1 MLADLHVHSNSSDG
15 TDTPR
20 KIVALAASIGLGAV
34 AICDHDTLEGTQPA
48 VDEAQKHPHLKV
60 LPAIELSADIN
71 GKEIH
76 ILGYMI
82 DTLNDGFLYEL
93 SLFRHIRQERMIK
106 MISRLNQLGI
116 PVDRERI
123 NEIAGS
129 GSIGR
134 PHIARAMVEAGIVY
148 SMEDAF
154 NHYLGEGRPGFVPKY
169 KCTPIKAVHL
179 ISMAKG
185 VPVLAHPGLSDG
197 SNCIP
202 SLINSL
208 KTEGLQ
214 GIEVYHP
221 SHTPDVSQYYYQIC
235 KKHDLVA
242 TGGSDYHGMKNQNQ
256 LGSVNVS
263 LDVVDQILDLARLN
277 RSLNA

>member
-1 MLADLHVHSNSSDG
+1 MLADLHVHTTASDG
-15 TDTPR
+15 TDSPE
-20 KIVALAASIGLGAV
+20 KVVSLSASIGLGAV

-48 VDEAQKHPHLKV
+48 VDEAQKHPHLEI
-60 LPAIELSADIN
+60 LPAIELSAEIN
-71 GKEIH
+71 GREVH
-76 ILGYMI
+76 VLGYMI
-82 DTLNDGFLYEL
+82 DPLNEEFLYEL
-93 SLFRHIRQERMIK
+93 SLFRHNRQERMIK
-106 MISRLNQLGI
+106 MITRLNQLGI
-116 PVDRERI
+116 PVDRDRI
-123 NEIAGS
+123 IEIAGS

-134 PHIARAMVEAGIVY
+134 PHIARAMVETGMVY
-148 SMEDAF
+148 SVEDAF
-154 NHYLGEGRPGFVPKY
+154 NYYIGDGRPGFVPKY
-169 KCTPIKAVHL
+169 KCTPAKAVHL

-185 VPVLAHPGLSDG
+185 VAVLAHPGLSDG
-197 SNCIP
+197 TDRMP

-221 SHTPDVSQYYYQIC
+221 SHTPDVSQYYNHIC
-235 KKHDLVA
+235 NEYDLVA

-263 LDVVDQILDLARLN
+263 LDVVDHILDLARRN